1 MSVEGLWSYEAL
13 SNTPEIAS
21 GVLVLVAG
29 QVLGGN
35 SENYFVGSYTVMN
48 NRLAAAVK
56 LVSHTGNQ
64 RTVFGDMET
73 LRLQI
78 AGDLQARIM
87 ELAGYVVDEPQK
99 KILIRCER
107 RVALAER

>member
-13 SNTPEIAS
+13 SNTPEIAC
-21 GVLVLVAG
+21 GVMVLVAG

-35 SENYFVGSYTVMN
+35 SENYFAGSYTVMN

-56 LVSHTGNQ
+56 LAGHTGDR
-64 RTVFGDMET
+64 RTVLGKLDSF
-73 LRLQI
+73 RLQI
-78 AGDLQARIM
+78 AGEVQDHSM
-87 ELAGYVVDEPQK
+87 ELAGYMVDEPEK

-107 RVALAER
+107 RVSLADR

>member
-1 MSVEGLWSYEAL
+1 MSVEGLWSYETL

-21 GVLVLVAG
+21 GVIVLIAG

-56 LVSHTGNQ
+56 LASHIGEQ
-64 RTVFGDMET
+64 QTVFGRMESF
-73 LRLQI
+73 RLQI
-78 AGDLQARIM
+78 AGDVQDRSM
-87 ELAGYVVDEPQK
+87 ELAGYVVDEPEK
-99 KILIRCER
+99 KILIRCLR
-107 RVALAER
+107 RATLAER

>member
-21 GVLVLVAG
+21 GVIVFVAG

-35 SENYFVGSYTVMN
+35 SENYVVGSYTVMN

-56 LVSHTGNQ
+56 LASHAGDQ
-64 RTVFGDMET
+64 RTVFGNMESF
-73 LRLQI
+73 RLQI
-78 AGDLQARIM
+78 AGEVQERLI

-107 RVALAER
+107 RVTLAER

>member
-13 SNTPEIAS
+13 SNTPEMAS

-35 SENYFVGSYTVMN
+35 GENYFVGSYTVIN

-56 LVSHTGNQ
+56 LASHTETQ
-64 RTVFGDMET
+64 TSVFEKVESF
-73 LRLQI
+73 RLQV
-78 AGDLQARIM
+78 AGDVQDGLM
-87 ELAGYVVDEPQK
+87 ELAGYVVDEPEK
-99 KILIRCER
+99 KILVRCQQR
-107 RVALAER
+107 IPLAER

>member
-21 GVLVLVAG
+21 GVMVLVSG

-35 SENYFVGSYTVMN
+35 SENYFVGSYTLMN

-56 LVSHTGNQ
+56 LASHTGEQ
-64 RTVFGDMET
+64 RTVFRKAES

-78 AGDLQARIM
+78 AGDVQGRLI
-87 ELAGYVVDEPQK
+87 ELAGYVVDEPEK

-107 RVALAER
+107 RLALADR

>member
-13 SNTPEIAS
+13 SNTPEFAS

-48 NRLAAAVK
+48 NRLAVAVK
-56 LVSHTGNQ
+56 LASHNGHQ
-64 RTVFGDMET
+64 RAVFGEMESF
-73 LRLQI
+73 RLQI
-78 AGDLQARIM
+78 AGDLQNQSM
-87 ELAGYVVDEPQK
+87 ELAGYVVDEPEK

-107 RVALAER
+107 RAALADR

>member
-21 GVLVLVAG
+21 GVMVLVAG

-56 LVSHTGNQ
+56 LARHGDNQ
-64 RTVFGDMET
+64 QT
-73 LRLQI
+73 LVDKRDRFRLQI
-78 AGDLQARIM
+78 AGDVQERLI
-87 ELAGYVVDEPQK
+87 ELAGYVVDEPEK
-99 KILIRCER
+99 KILIRCQKR
-107 RVALAER
+107 ATLAER

>member
-21 GVLVLVAG
+21 GVIVLVAG

-35 SENYFVGSYTVMN
+35 SENYFAGSYTLIN

-56 LVSHTGNQ
+56 LASHTGDH
-64 RTVFGDMET
+64 RTVFGKTDNF
-73 LRLQI
+73 RLQI
-78 AGDLQARIM
+78 AGEVQNHLM
-87 ELAGYVVDEPQK
+87 ELAGYVVDEPEK

-107 RVALAER
+107 RVSLVDR